1 MDQDGHDRHLRG
13 LEEMLIDPSV
23 RSSPEKVADLIADEF
38 LEFGRSGR
46 TYDKTSVIRMLSE
59 EAAFG
64 GSIAP
69 QMRDFMA
76 RELAPDVVLL
86 TYRTVGQ
93 GPDDGRAIHTLRSSV
108 WKMIGGRWQII
119 FHQGTLAD
127 ADLC

>member
-1 MDQDGHDRHLRG
+1 MDQDEHDRHLRG
-13 LEEMLIDPSV
+13 LEEMLMDPRV

-93 GPDDGRAIHTLRSSV
+93 SPDDGWAIHTLRSSV

-127 ADLC
+127 ADLY